1 MVTLTDPIL
10 EQRPAPDGIE
20 LPPLRE
26 PESLEPPGSYV
37 STAGAI
43 VMTSKELGMAQYAA
57 VPAAP
62 GFTKYGEQVSYMTG
76 HFVLSASSDT
86 YRIWRFQSAAPAIEF
101 PVTDEGWAVA
111 WSTFRGLDSQ
121 AA

>member
-10 EQRPAPDGIE
+10 EQQPPPDGIE

-26 PESLEPPGSYV
+26 LESIETPGSYV
-37 STAGAI
+37 STAGAR
-43 VMTSKELGMAQYAA
+43 VMTSKELGMARYAA
-57 VPAAP
+57 VPALP
-62 GFTKYGEQVSYMTG
+62 GFTQFGEQVSYMTD

-101 PVTDEGWAVA
+101 PVTDEGWGVA
-111 WSTFRGLDSQ
+111 WTKFRDLDSQ